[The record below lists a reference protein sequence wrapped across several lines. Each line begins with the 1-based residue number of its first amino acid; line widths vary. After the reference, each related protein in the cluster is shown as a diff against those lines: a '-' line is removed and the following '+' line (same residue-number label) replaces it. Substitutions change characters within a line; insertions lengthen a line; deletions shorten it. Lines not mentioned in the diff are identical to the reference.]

1 MRDKLGGF
9 LGFLPDIVPEIRHVS
24 SMCSTNEKLSA
35 AMVSA
40 SYFSSVCPFG
50 EEGLDNRNQ

>member
-9 LGFLPDIVPEIRHVS
+9 LGFLPDIVPEIRHVG
-24 SMCSTNEKLSA
+24 SMCSTEKSSA